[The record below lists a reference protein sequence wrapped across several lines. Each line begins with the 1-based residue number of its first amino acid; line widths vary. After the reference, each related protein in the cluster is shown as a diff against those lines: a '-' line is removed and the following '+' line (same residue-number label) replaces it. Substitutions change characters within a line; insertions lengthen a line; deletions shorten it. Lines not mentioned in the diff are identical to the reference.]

1 MLAYTRSRQPGLKI
15 QLNHKSMNLPIPFA
29 IYTLRPDYT
38 AIIELEF
45 SDEEGTLT
53 MPIFGLMHDAKHI
66 EGLKVETVFG
76 N

>member
-1 MLAYTRSRQPGLKI
+1 
-15 QLNHKSMNLPIPFA
+15 MNLPIPFA

-53 MPIFGLMHDAKHI
+53 MPRFGLMHDAKHI